1 MAMFKTLGN
10 PTPRSV
16 FRIDQLQMNPVNIY
30 HLAMQDAIDVGDK
43 VKDFYPDVSI
53 DEDML
58 ALTEISQDS
67 NKLEDFIDLGEMKL
81 KFD

>member
-1 MAMFKTLGN
+1 
-10 PTPRSV
+10 
-16 FRIDQLQMNPVNIY
+16 
-30 HLAMQDAIDVGDK
+30 
-43 VKDFYPDVSI
+43 VSI